1 MSCTDP
7 PTSAVERAIEFGID
21 ISLLIENLKLTPTE
35 RLQKLQQVLDSLES
49 FRQEVAKARAAQK
62 DAGGPSGDP

>member
-1 MSCTDP
+1 MSRSDLP
-7 PTSAVERAIEFGID
+7 KSAVGRAIEFGID

-35 RLQKLQQVLDSLES
+35 RLMKLQQVLNSLES

-62 DAGGPSGDP
+62 DAGWPSGDP